1 LIHKRDKRVL
11 FANEISI
18 LEEPGL
24 DDGDL
29 KHASFV
35 KRVLGLISKWFWN
48 AFVSVAFLW
57 DWSWWLIPDELCLES
72 DRSSFLFAF
81 ELGVEQN
88 VLMEDFLLVRDQVS
102 IEEILVP
109 AEEVVGG
116 SIAVIGLNAEGI
128 TFSDFVY
135 YFSHREFLIPGD
147 GFATFFDY

>member
-18 LEEPGL
+18 LKEPRFN
-24 DDGDL
+24 DGDL

-48 AFVSVAFLW
+48 AFVSVTFLW

-81 ELGVEQN
+81 ELGVEQDI
-88 VLMEDFLLVRDQVS
+88 LMEDFVLVLDQVS
-102 IEEILVP
+102 IEEIFVP

-116 SIAVIGLNAEGI
+116 SIAIIGLDAEGI
-128 TFSDFVY
+128 AFGDFVY

-147 GFATFFDY
+147 IFTTFVDH